1 MTVTED
7 PFVAHRGL
15 LFTVAYEMLGSAA
28 EAEDVVQ
35 ETWIRWDA
43 IGAEARAEV
52 RDPRAFLVR
61 VITRKAL
68 DQLRANA
75 RRREQYVGEWLPEP
89 LLTAPDVA
97 EDVEL
102 AESVSFAMLTV
113 LETLTPVE
121 RAVFVLREVFDL
133 PYAEIAE
140 AVGKSQAA
148 VRQIGHR
155 AREHVASRR
164 PRVEVHRS
172 EQRQVVERFLAAVTQ
187 GDLQGLLDA
196 LAPDVVLVA
205 DGGGIAQA
213 TLKPVVGAK
222 KVANLL
228 RTFEK
233 FGAGARIVP
242 VTLNGSPG
250 AKIVDVADGYDT
262 AISLVVEN
270 GRISQIYA
278 IRNPAKLGG
287 IDTEAM
293 LSR

>member
-1 MTVTED
+1 MTVIED

-61 VITRKAL
+61 MITRKAL

-172 EQRQVVERFLAAVTQ
+172 EQQQVVERFLAAVTQ